1 MKHLIIY
8 IVALL
13 AVCSCKTKVVTVP
26 EYHTEYR
33 TNTVHD
39 SVYVEKRDSFIMKM
53 KGDTVTIEH
62 WNVRYKDRFIEVTDT
77 FIKTDSIPVPVPA
90 ELSRWQRFCC
100 DYGKV
105 MLGGTAVAGI
115 FIVAAVIRWLRRR
128 KSIMN

>member
-1 MKHLIIY
+1 MKHFIIY

-26 EYHTEYR
+26 EYHTEYC

-62 WNVRYKDRFIEVTDT
+62 WNVRYRDRYIEVTDT
-77 FIKTDSIPVPVPA
+77 FIKTDSIPVPYPVPA

-105 MLGGTAVAGI
+105 MLGGTAAAAI
-115 FIVAAVIRWLRRR
+115 FIMVAVIRWIRR
-128 KSIMN
+128 KNS